1 MVRAVQTR
9 PVSTYA
15 ISVES
20 RIRNLVIYGNIYVF
34 IKVCHVYFY
43 IFRQF
48 LKFFLGVKPFACKE
62 PGCTRKFTIRPDLND
77 HIRKCHT
84 GERPYHCLV
93 CGKRFLTGSVF
104 YQHRLIHRGE
114 RRYECEACGKR
125 FYRADAL
132 KNHQRIHTG
141 EKPFGCHFCTKNF
154 RQRGDRD
161 KHIRARHSHLDANAR
176 LMMQMQKLQLEAAAA
191 AQGLKKPNMISNASV
206 IAQDNVVANN
216 ENIAITDNNNL
227 EISYARNNL
236 NDIFMLGNV
245 EFSKGLLDSIMP
257 DLNN

>member
-1 MVRAVQTR
+1 MFR
-9 PVSTYA
+9 
-15 ISVES
+15 
-20 RIRNLVIYGNIYVF
+20 F
-34 IKVCHVYFY
+34 I
-43 IFRQF
+43 
-48 LKFFLGVKPFACKE
+48 GVKPFACKE

-84 GERPYHCLV
+84 GERPYHCLI

-114 RRYECEACGKR
+114 RRYECEECGKR

-141 EKPFGCHFCTKNF
+141 EKPFGCLFCTKNF

-176 LMMQMQKLQLEAAAA
+176 IMMQMQKLQLEAAAA
-191 AQGLKKPNMISNASV
+191 AASQHQQQPALLNEDLSSIDTTLDVFGQISAPSMNSENIDPTSSLYGGVGDPSAYGGNVGFGNNNM
-206 IAQDNVVANN
+206 NN
-216 ENIAITDNNNL
+216 EVIMI
-227 EISYARNNL
+227 
-236 NDIFMLGNV
+236 GNV
-245 EFSKGLLDSIMP
+245 AFPKTMIESLMLDIDEETVLKAMQ
-257 DLNN
+257 LNSMNLS

>member
-1 MVRAVQTR
+1 M
-9 PVSTYA
+9 
-15 ISVES
+15 
-20 RIRNLVIYGNIYVF
+20 
-34 IKVCHVYFY
+34 
-43 IFRQF
+43 
-48 LKFFLGVKPFACKE
+48 
-62 PGCTRKFTIRPDLND
+62 ND

-114 RRYECEACGKR
+114 RRYECEECGKR

-141 EKPFGCHFCTKNF
+141 EKPFGCLFCTKNF

-191 AQGLKKPNMISNASV
+191 AAA
-206 IAQDNVVANN
+206 AQVVVQQQHANN
-216 ENIAITDNNNL
+216 AAIMSGIPTVTPTLMSMPSVN
-227 EISYARNNL
+227 
-236 NDIFMLGNV
+236 NDIIDGLEPSLDPNEVVMIGNV
-245 EFSKGLLDSIMP
+245 AFPKSMFESIIP
-257 DLNN
+257 DIDEESALRAMEQLQ

>member
-1 MVRAVQTR
+1 MATFK
-9 PVSTYA
+9 VS
-15 ISVES
+15 S
-20 RIRNLVIYGNIYVF
+20 RLVLF
-34 IKVCHVYFY
+34 
-43 IFRQF
+43 F
-48 LKFFLGVKPFACKE
+48 LNKTKNNNNFFCLGVKPFACEE

-93 CGKRFLTGSVF
+93 CGKRFLTGSVY

-191 AQGLKKPNMISNASV
+191 HTEDLQNVPPTINCQEFSPTGTEHIS
-206 IAQDNVVANN
+206 
-216 ENIAITDNNNL
+216 E
-227 EISYARNNL
+227 YACEGFSHGRNNI
-236 NDIFMLGNV
+236 NEVFMMGSLQ
-245 EFSKGLLDSIMP
+245 FSKNVFESIMS
-257 DLNN
+257 DIIN